1 MGTYCGIRF
10 KDVILKVNNPILE
23 KWLSMSTL
31 TDFEKLKVKD
41 KEMDDLVFRVM
52 GVCDNINTMP
62 NTIFDNFKNTV
73 DKIDTDHIKL
83 NIVISC
89 KNLSNEFELLF
100 LFLKRNI
107 VSGELY
113 HSHESECKKVD
124 IKGNVT
130 QDTDPIGTVFYY
142 LPYIKESELS
152 KEELED
158 MENEVMFGVT
168 DAE

>member
-107 VSGELY
+107 VSGE
-113 HSHESECKKVD
+113 
-124 IKGNVT
+124 
-130 QDTDPIGTVFYY
+130 
-142 LPYIKESELS
+142 
-152 KEELED
+152 
-158 MENEVMFGVT
+158 
-168 DAE
+168 

>member
-10 KDVILKVNNPILE
+10 KDTVLKVKDPMLE
-23 KWLSMSTL
+23 KWLSLSTM
-31 TDFEKLKVKD
+31 TDIEKLKVKD
-41 KEMDDLVFRVM
+41 KKMDEFLQRVM

-62 NTIFDNFKNTV
+62 NTVFDNFKNTV
-73 DKIDTDHIKL
+73 EKLDSDHIKL

-107 VSGELY
+107 VTGELY
-113 HSHESECKKVD
+113 HSHESECRKVD
-124 IKGNVT
+124 INGNVT
-130 QDTDPIGTVFYY
+130 QDTDLSGAVHYY
-142 LPYIKESELS
+142 LPYVDNSTLS

-158 MENEVMFGVT
+158 MENEVMFGVV
-168 DAE
+168 